1 MNKAM
6 EQPILTIAI
15 PTYNGT
21 KTIQCMLDLLLAQYD
36 PRVEI
41 LISDNCSTDATE
53 EIIGNYVKSHP
64 YLKYYRNKENIGP
77 DANFLQCMKLA
88 TGKYIH
94 LLSDD
99 DVMTEG
105 ALHKILDFLESN
117 ADVSLVYLY
126 TVGFRGKYNG
136 ISKCS
141 TPSKK
146 PVEDICTSDR
156 KVFMEYAGYYWG
168 FMSSF
173 VISKEKF
180 SHIANPEAY
189 FGTYWLQAY
198 IYLLCCTNEKDK
210 LGVVSYPCIGAGI
223 YVNVNSF
230 DTSVVD
236 GINYKK
242 MLSFAIEHSYFD
254 KKQLYELY
262 CWRILFL
269 GQHSVIKEK
278 AAGIKRTSKLGLFKC
293 TWKIPMAWFKLYP
306 VFFIPNIVCKWFMAL
321 YRKSKNMNS
330 EVAQQRAGD
339 ITL

>member
-1 MNKAM
+1 M

-36 PRVEI
+36 SRVEI

-146 PVEDICTSDR
+146 QWRTFVLPIEKCSWNMLGIIGGLCLLLSSLR
-156 KVFMEYAGYYWG
+156 K
-168 FMSSF
+168 
-173 VISKEKF
+173 
-180 SHIANPEAY
+180 
-189 FGTYWLQAY
+189 
-198 IYLLCCTNEKDK
+198 
-210 LGVVSYPCIGAGI
+210 
-223 YVNVNSF
+223 NS
-230 DTSVVD
+230 
-236 GINYKK
+236 
-242 MLSFAIEHSYFD
+242 AI
-254 KKQLYELY
+254 
-262 CWRILFL
+262 
-269 GQHSVIKEK
+269 
-278 AAGIKRTSKLGLFKC
+278 
-293 TWKIPMAWFKLYP
+293 
-306 VFFIPNIVCKWFMAL
+306 
-321 YRKSKNMNS
+321 
-330 EVAQQRAGD
+330 
-339 ITL
+339 